1 MPAIVDSLDVLSIE
15 TLRKAALRVAS
26 KSCVVED
33 FILKTRS
40 KLDLIYVISNM
51 MGGGLGGIF
60 AVISGARAIEKKWIP
75 ARYADGE
82 RVVVC
87 LRAISKSH
95 TGGGIIA
102 TGAPPLTEFNL
113 SAIPRLNK
121 YGDGAEFELEGLFL
135 TADAA
140 SNSAPPLSSPTKK
153 KREDV

>member
-1 MPAIVDSLDVLSIE
+1 M
-15 TLRKAALRVAS
+15 
-26 KSCVVED
+26 VEE
-33 FILKTRS
+33 FVMKTRC

-51 MGGGLGGIF
+51 TGGGLGGIF
-60 AVISGARAIEKKWIP
+60 AVISGARAFEKKWMP
-75 ARYADGE
+75 ERYADGE

-102 TGAPPLTEFNL
+102 MGAPPLAEFNIT
-113 SAIPRLNK
+113 AIPRSNK

-153 KREDV
+153 KREEV

>member
-1 MPAIVDSLDVLSIE
+1 MIVDSLDVLSIE
-15 TLRKAALRVAS
+15 TLRKAALRFAS
-26 KSCVVED
+26 KSSVIED
-33 FILKTRS
+33 FIMKTRC

-51 MGGGLGGIF
+51 MGGGLGGVF
-60 AVISGARAIEKKWIP
+60 VVISGAKAIEQKWIP
-75 ARYADGE
+75 VKYADGE